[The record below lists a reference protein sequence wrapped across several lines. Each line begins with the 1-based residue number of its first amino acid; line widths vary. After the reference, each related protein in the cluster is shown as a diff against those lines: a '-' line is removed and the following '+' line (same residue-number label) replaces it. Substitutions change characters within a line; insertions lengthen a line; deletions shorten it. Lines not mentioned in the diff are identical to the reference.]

1 MSYIED
7 IKFAILR
14 LDSASYQKL
23 CDEFL
28 NECGYSNIV
37 GLGSE
42 PGVNKTTSGTPDTY
56 CCNDA
61 NGNYIL

>member
-14 LDSASYQKL
+14 LDPASYQKL

-42 PGVNKTTSGTPDTY
+42 PGLIKQLPVRQIPIVVMMLMETTF
-56 CCNDA
+56 
-61 NGNYIL
+61 L